1 MNLLCRAMSIRHSRR
16 RWKACLSSCWH
27 QLHASEKIRK
37 CVIRTTMKITSRSAA
52 TSKTSARTLG
62 SPSSDLRQT
71 VVAEEVGAVTTMA
84 PVETTVTEN
93 SRDKRAER
101 EVAATGLKQR
111 RRRSPANVTN
121 WMTTL
126 IRWPQWNEP
135 EKPIGLK

>member
-1 MNLLCRAMSIRHSRR
+1 
-16 RWKACLSSCWH
+16 
-27 QLHASEKIRK
+27 
-37 CVIRTTMKITSRSAA
+37 MKITSRSAA